1 MRSKFISLAAL
12 FLVVS
17 ACGGSEK
24 VPAESPEG
32 AAPEDASADTATA
45 AEGSAEGASETK
57 EKASD
62 SPAATDAADKAMAS
76 ASTEP
81 TLTRTPRDILTAPDV
96 IFMFSFT
103 ASDMREAAEQK
114 CDAQAKSDPKKR
126 ADCMNKEKQK
136 IAADG
141 IRFKQE
147 KGRWY
152 WLTVRRKGNTLVNLH
167 KVPVDFANETAKS
180 VVLKPLGKDEGTGGG
195 RAPRETAVEVP
206 NDYQII
212 FNDPQHGKMVY
223 EAKIGITGE

>member
-12 FLVVS
+12 FLLVS

-24 VPAESPEG
+24 PPAESPEG
-32 AAPEDASADTATA
+32 AAAEDASESTPA
-45 AEGSAEGASETK
+45 APEASGDGESETK

-62 SPAATDAADKAMAS
+62 SPAASDAADKGTS

-152 WLTVRRKGNTLVNLH
+152 WMTVRRKGNTLVNLH
-167 KVPVDFANETAKS
+167 KVPVEFVNEAAKS
-180 VVLKPLGKDEGTGGG
+180 VVLKPVGKDEGTGGG
-195 RAPRETAVEVP
+195 RAPGETAVEVP